1 MSIRVGL
8 RSMGRILGVVKAAV
22 LPPTPAAPGYFEV
35 QGEIWIKEQAGYFNR
50 T

>member
-8 RSMGRILGVVKAAV
+8 RSMSRTIISAAAV